1 MANTGFNKSFEESF
15 KQGQAIGGASALEAI
30 KEKIKLDQTKAEEKY
45 KATTLRNANMAL
57 ATQFG
62 SEDIAK
68 KIMLVSEELGDSV
81 EGQKIVSE
89 FAQKML
95 QDKAKPNKK
104 VYKVGSGN
112 ELTQVG
118 EIPGNAEVFKESL
131 TAEDISS
138 REMARKGAGEKFFK
152 EPEIADLRDISD
164 TRDTLSEVRSGLQE
178 LGIKDITK
186 FGGIESETV
195 DSNLGPISIPARFNL
210 FGQYAKDPKYTAVKA
225 KLERAFNKYRKIITG
240 AQASNQELSTLRK
253 SFAAFTDRPEVFFEN
268 LGALEG
274 ETNRMLNT
282 RFDLYEAV
290 GRDTSKLRKIYQ
302 KESSTEIPTFSSIEE
317 LNAAKLP
324 KGTRVKVGN
333 QSGVVS

>member
-1 MANTGFNKSFEESF
+1 MASNGFNKSFEESF
-15 KQGQAIGGASALEAI
+15 KTGQSIGGQSALETI
-30 KEKIKLDQTKAEEKY
+30 KQKIAQDQQKADEKY
-45 KATTLRNANMAL
+45 KATTMRNANMAL

-62 SEDIAK
+62 TEDIAK

-81 EGQKIVSE
+81 EGQKIVGE

-118 EIPGNAEVFKESL
+118 EVPGNAEVFKESL
-131 TAEDISS
+131 TAEDISA
-138 REMARKGAGEKFFK
+138 REGARKGATEKFFK

-164 TRDTLSEVRSGLQE
+164 TRDTLSEVRSGLDE

-186 FGGIESETV
+186 FGGVEMETV

-210 FGQYAKDPKYTAVKA
+210 VGQYAKDPKYTAIKS

-240 AQASNQELSTLRK
+240 AQASNQELGTLRK

-268 LGALEG
+268 LGSLEK
-274 ETNRMLNT
+274 ETNRMLGT
-282 RFDLYEAV
+282 RFDLYDAV
-290 GRDTSKLRKIYQ
+290 GRDTSKLRKLYQ
-302 KESSTEIPTFSSIEE
+302 KED
-317 LNAAKLP
+317 
-324 KGTRVKVGN
+324 
-333 QSGVVS
+333 SGGDSKTKFDADKEARYQAWKKSQGQ